1 MYEIIFFLL
10 VPFIALLYE
19 GFFRKINARMQ
30 NRIGPPILQPFYD
43 IIKLFDKKPLKSQND
58 PFYKYAPTLYF
69 ISVYALFLFIPF
81 SLISFQYDFV
91 LLLYLTI
98 LASAFYVL
106 AGLSSDNPFGI
117 VGSMREMILMIV
129 YEITLVI
136 VIFNFI
142 MRAGVLSFAD
152 FQSTLMLLSLPL
164 SSIGLLIVSL
174 VEVHITPFDTT
185 EAKTE
190 IMGGSRTEY
199 SGRNLA
205 LMNLSMFMKRMF
217 FILFL
222 PMLLFGRDMIILIPM
237 SIVFLF
243 VYVLAQATTSRY
255 RVDQAFKVYFYV
267 MILVLIDFI
276 LIMRGIIWA

>member
-1 MYEIIFFLL
+1 MYEIVFFLL
-10 VPFIALLYE
+10 VPFVALLYE
-19 GFFRKINARMQ
+19 GFFRKINARLQ

-43 IIKLFDKKPLKSQND
+43 IMKLFEKKPLKSQND
-58 PFYKYAPTLYF
+58 PFYKYSPLLYF
-69 ISVYALFLFIPF
+69 ITVYALFLFIPF
-81 SLISFQYDFV
+81 SIISFQYDFV

-142 MRAGVLSFAD
+142 LGTGILSFAD
-152 FQSTLMLLSLPL
+152 FQSSLLFIYLPL
-164 SSIGLLIVSL
+164 SSIGLIIVSF
-174 VEVHITPFDTT
+174 VEVHVTPFDTT

-190 IMGGSRTEY
+190 IMGGSTTEY
-199 SGRNLA
+199 SGKNLA
-205 LMNLSMFMKRMF
+205 LMKLSMVMKRLF
-217 FILFL
+217 FILLL
-222 PMLLFGRDMIILIPM
+222 PMLLFGRDLIIMIPASLL
-237 SIVFLF
+237 FLF
-243 VYVLAQATTSRY
+243 FYVLAQATTSRY
-255 RVDQAFKVYFYV
+255 RVDQAFKIYFYV

-276 LIMRGIIWA
+276 LIMRGIIWV